1 MNKLFLIIKRE
12 YLSRVT
18 KRSFIL
24 TTLLVPLGLA
34 VLPAI
39 IFLIGRNNDT
49 DKIAVVDDSGF
60 FADKFNSSRLI
71 VFSYENQSLDDLK
84 KTYKEKKYDGI
95 LHIPKF
101 ESDRPEGIRYFS
113 TRGLGFSAGLYLQGE
128 LSREIEKLRLN
139 KAGLDEKFIS
149 DLKSKVSVETIIMSE
164 EGEKSDNK
172 VVALVTAFIMG
183 IIIYI
188 TLIIYGVMVM
198 NGVVEEKAN
207 RIMEVIVSSV
217 KPFQMLLGK
226 ILGIAAVGLTQ
237 LAGWIIISVFLGQI
251 ALAVF
256 GGQLTN
262 VQPETLAQ
270 GGVNARDAEAMSVF
284 MKNLDSINF
293 TELFVLF
300 IFYFFGG
307 YLFYASLYAAA
318 ASGAND
324 PGDTQSLSFPVT
336 IPIILAFFM
345 MQVAVNDPH
354 GATAFWGSMIPFTS
368 PIVMLARIPYGVPLW
383 QTLLSM
389 SCLIGGFLLT
399 TWMAAKIYRVGI
411 LMYGKK
417 VTFKELGKWVFY
429 KG

>member
-1 MNKLFLIIKRE
+1 MNKLLLIIKRE

-34 VLPAI
+34 ILPAI
-39 IFLIGRNNDT
+39 AFYMGRTSDV
-49 DKIAVVDDSGF
+49 DHVAVVDETGLF
-60 FADKFNSSRLI
+60 TNKFNNSRLI
-71 VFSYENQSLDDLK
+71 AFGFENQPIENLK
-84 KTYKEKKYDGI
+84 QNYKEKKYDGI
-95 LHIPKF
+95 LHIPKLDL
-101 ESDRPEGIRYFS
+101 ENPKGIRYYS
-113 TRGLGFSAGLYLQGE
+113 SRSLGFNASFYLQSE
-128 LSREIEKLRLN
+128 LGREIEKLRLN
-139 KAGLDEKFIS
+139 KAGLDEKFIEN
-149 DLKSKVSVETIIMSE
+149 LKSKTSVETIILSE

-172 VVALVTAFIMG
+172 VVALATAFIMG

-217 KPFQMLLGK
+217 KPFQMLMGK

-251 ALAVF
+251 AFAAF
-256 GGQLTN
+256 GGQLGN
-262 VQPETLAQ
+262 VQTDTLAQ
-270 GGVNARDAEAMSVF
+270 SGINARDAEAMSIF
-284 MKNLDSINF
+284 MKNIDSINF
-293 TELFVLF
+293 TELLVLF
-300 IFYFFGG
+300 VFYFFGG

-324 PGDTQSLSFPVT
+324 PGDVQSLSFPVT
-336 IPIILAFFM
+336 IPIIIAFFV
-345 MQVAVNDPH
+345 MQIAVNDPH
-354 GATAFWGSMIPFTS
+354 GAVAFWGSVIPFTS
-368 PIVMLARIPYGVPLW
+368 PIVMLGRIPFGVPLW

-389 SCLIGGFLLT
+389 ICLIAGFLFT
-399 TWMAAKIYRVGI
+399 TWLASKIYRIGI

-417 VTFKELGKWVFY
+417 VTLKELGKWVFY

>member
-1 MNKLFLIIKRE
+1 MNKLLLIIKRE
-12 YLSRVT
+12 YFSRVT

-34 VLPAI
+34 VLPVV
-39 IFLIGRNNDT
+39 IFFLARSNDA
-49 DKIAVVDDSGF
+49 DKIAVVDESGI
-60 FADKFNSSRLI
+60 FANKFNNSRLI
-71 VFSYENQSLDDLK
+71 AFSYETLSLDELK
-84 KTYKEKKYDGI
+84 KSYKEKKYDGI
-95 LHIPKF
+95 LYIPKF
-101 ESDRPEGIRYFS
+101 ETNEAKGIRYYS
-113 TRGLGFSAGLYLQGE
+113 SRSLGFTANLYLQGE
-128 LSREIEKLRLN
+128 LSREIEKLKLN
-139 KAGLDEKFIS
+139 KAGLEEKLIS
-149 DLKSKVSVETIIMSE
+149 DIKSKISVETIIMSE
-164 EGEKSDNK
+164 GSEKSDNK
-172 VVALVTAFIMG
+172 IVALVTAFIMG

-217 KPFQMLLGK
+217 KPFQMLTGK

-237 LAGWIIISVFLGQI
+237 LAGWIIISVFLVQI

-270 GGVNARDAEAMSVF
+270 SGVNARDAEAMSVF

-324 PGDTQSLSFPVT
+324 PGDVQSLSFPVT
-336 IPIILAFFM
+336 IPIIIAFFI
-345 MQVAVNDPH
+345 MQIAANDPH
-354 GATAFWGSMIPFTS
+354 GVTAFWGSMIPFTS

-389 SCLIGGFLLT
+389 ACLIGGFVST
-399 TWMAAKIYRVGI
+399 TWLAAKIYRVGI

-417 VTFKELGKWVFY
+417 ITLKELGKWVFY

>member
-1 MNKLFLIIKRE
+1 MNKLLLIIQRE

-34 VLPAI
+34 ILPAI
-39 IFLIGRNNDT
+39 IFFMARSSDA
-49 DKIAVVDDSGF
+49 DRVAVVDETGLF
-60 FADKFNSSRLI
+60 TGKFNDSRLI
-71 VFSYENQSLDDLK
+71 VFKFEDPSIDNLK
-84 KTYKEKKYDGI
+84 KNYKEKKYDGI
-95 LHIPKF
+95 LYIPKLDV
-101 ESDRPEGIRYFS
+101 ENPKGIRYYS
-113 TRGLGFSAGLYLQGE
+113 SRSLGFNAGFYLQSE
-128 LSREIEKLRLN
+128 LSREIEKLRLD
-139 KAGLDEKFIS
+139 KAGMDAKFIES
-149 DLKSKVSVETIIMSE
+149 LKTKPSIETIIMSD

-172 VVALVTAFIMG
+172 IVALITAFIMG

-217 KPFQMLLGK
+217 RPFEMLMGK
-226 ILGIAAVGLTQ
+226 ILGIAAVGITQ
-237 LAGWIIISVFLGQI
+237 LAGWIIISVVLAQI
-251 ALAVF
+251 GFALF
-256 GGQLTN
+256 GGSLPN
-262 VQPETLAQ
+262 VQPDTLAQ
-270 GGVNARDAEAMSVF
+270 GGVNSRDAEAMAVF
-284 MKNLDSINF
+284 MNNLNSINF

-300 IFYFFGG
+300 LFYFLGG

-324 PGDTQSLSFPVT
+324 PGDTQALSFPIT
-336 IPIILAFFM
+336 IPIIISFFI
-345 MQVAVNDPH
+345 MQIAVNDPH
-354 GATAFWGSMIPFTS
+354 GAVAFWGSLIPFTS
-368 PIVMLARIPYGVPLW
+368 PIVMLGRIPFGVPLW

-389 SCLIGGFLLT
+389 ACLTAGFLFT
-399 TWMAAKIYRVGI
+399 TWLAAKIYRVGI